1 MKEELRGQELEGM
14 RPSRLSRYASDAV
27 VRRLG
32 DSDCVVLRERRTAS
46 PDPEQVF
53 RYVRLAGGESVMRK
67 ASGSVVSSKVRS
79 SGERAARCSTLRR
92 RSGSRRRR

>member
-53 RYVRLAGGESVMRK
+53 RYVRLAGGESVI
-67 ASGSVVSSKVRS
+67 VVDRDVVFRQGEDGFVVLENWMLGRS
-79 SGERAARCSTLRR
+79 AESE
-92 RSGSRRRR
+92 